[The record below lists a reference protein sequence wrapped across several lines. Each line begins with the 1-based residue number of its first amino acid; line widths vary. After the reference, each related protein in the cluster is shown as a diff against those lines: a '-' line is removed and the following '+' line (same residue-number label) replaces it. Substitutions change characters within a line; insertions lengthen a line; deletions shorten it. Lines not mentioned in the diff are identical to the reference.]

1 MGAVRVSW
9 GLRLEGFEGDPLGHG
24 VVFGLGAGGVE
35 GDAGGF
41 LGIADEAILEEIL
54 FEFFATD
61 IGDHR
66 AIDFDAGAEGLAA
79 FLFHFPAES
88 GVLDNVFF
96 GVSEFVFFEDGAD
109 AVAPAALGFDVGG
122 DDRCF
127 HRIDDK
133 KRVK

>member
-1 MGAVRVSW
+1 M
-9 GLRLEGFEGDPLGHG
+9 GHG

-41 LGIADEAILEEIL
+41 LGITDEAILEEIL

-109 AVAPAALGFDVGG
+109 AVAPATLGFDVGG

-133 KRVK
+133 KRVE